1 MAAVRLTP
9 RVGQEN
15 VFQMLVPLL
24 LLLLL
29 LLLQQ
34 RKLVGMHDTDVV
46 VGGGKD
52 GMDTALAD
60 VASRFLR

>member
-1 MAAVRLTP
+1 VAAVRLTP
-9 RVGQEN
+9 QVGQEN
-15 VFQMLVPLL
+15 VFQMLVPL

-52 GMDTALAD
+52 GMDTVLAD